1 MKEKRK
7 MEEIKRDTQTLGK
20 GGVMEESIFQ
30 IAERLRKLCQEAYDI
45 YLPLAEAVCS
55 RKVSEDEL
63 SHLFDH
69 LLDFA
74 YDEKILNLYKRV
86 CRRYLY
92 IYPNCVKFY
101 IEEYREMWEDENES
115 LSEQTMTQT
124 QHRRFTSNEN

>member
-1 MKEKRK
+1 MLSLVKEKRK
-7 MEEIKRDTQTLGK
+7 MKEIKRDIQTLGK
-20 GGVMEESIFQ
+20 GGVMEKSIFQ

-45 YLPLAEAVCS
+45 YLPLVEAVCS

-74 YDEKILNLYKRV
+74 YDERILDLYKRV

-101 IEEYREMWEDENES
+101 IEEYREMWEDENDC
-115 LSEQTMTQT
+115 LY
-124 QHRRFTSNEN
+124 FA

>member
-1 MKEKRK
+1 M
-7 MEEIKRDTQTLGK
+7 GK
-20 GGVMEESIFQ
+20 GGVMEE
-30 IAERLRKLCQEAYDI
+30 R
-45 YLPLAEAVCS
+45 
-55 RKVSEDEL
+55 

-115 LSEQTMTQT
+115 ISEQTMTQT
-124 QHRRFTSNEN
+124 HHRGFASNEN